1 MFAATIE
8 RLIFVPYALKHRGKG
23 GGGGGGLVFYP
34 LGAILRLAENIH
46 DLKWNGAT
54 GSEGETRGV
63 EIDETNLI
71 DTFLFPSLFYK

>member
-1 MFAATIE
+1 
-8 RLIFVPYALKHRGKG
+8 
-23 GGGGGGLVFYP
+23 VFYP